1 MRTLSGRL
9 ALVTG
14 AARGLGKRTAL
25 ALAELGCDVAVNY
38 VRSRSEAEALV
49 QQIESLGVRAAAFP
63 ADVSRSDE
71 LRRMVEQVRQT
82 FGGGVD
88 ILVNNAG
95 PFVRERKLYT
105 EYAWEDIDALVRGNL
120 LGAMELD
127 WLVLPGMQERRWGRI
142 IHFGFAHASEAR
154 SWPHRAAYAAA
165 KVALVSLTKTLA
177 AEMAAFGIT
186 VNMVCPGDVRGDF
199 KEKNIDEVMH
209 LHDDETP
216 RGRPGSG
223 EDVARVVT
231 FLCSP
236 ASDFVTGNIINVN
249 GGMDPIRPLPL
260 R

>member
-63 ADVSRSDE
+63 ADVSSSDE

>member
-1 MRTLSGRL
+1 MRSLSGRL

-14 AARGLGKRTAL
+14 SARGLGKKTAL

-38 VRSRSEAEALV
+38 VRSASEAESLV
-49 QQIESLGVRAAAFP
+49 KRIESLGVRAAAFP
-63 ADVSRSDE
+63 ADVSRPDQ
-71 LRRMVEQVRQT
+71 LRGMMEQVERT
-82 FGGGVD
+82 FGTGVD

-127 WLVLPGMQERRWGRI
+127 WLVLSGMQERRWGRI

-154 SWPHRAAYAAA
+154 GWPHRAAYAAA

-186 VNMVCPGDVRGDF
+186 VNMVCPGDVRGDH
-199 KEKNIDEVMH
+199 KEQNIDEVLH
-209 LHDDETP
+209 LRDDETP

-223 EDVARVVT
+223 EDVARVVA
-231 FLCSP
+231 FLCDP

-249 GGMDPIRPLPL
+249 GGMDPIRSLPL